1 MQIQRA
7 FKSAWII
14 ETLFPKQEYKRE
26 QTPVNHPGKVI
37 FDKTGVDL
45 KPFIHYKAKSA
56 AVCAL
61 SYIERGR
68 CVQVVGTLWIGLFTW
83 ILGKINKP

>member
-45 KPFIHYKAKSA
+45 KPFIHYKAKISSSLC
-56 AVCAL
+56 VIVHREGEMCASGGYAMDWSFYL
-61 SYIERGR
+61 DFR
-68 CVQVVGTLWIGLFTW
+68 
-83 ILGKINKP
+83 